1 MHEALFMIGRLQGEI
16 IEKQAPYLLLDVNGV
31 GYELEAP
38 MSTFY
43 ELPECG
49 QSVMLHTHLMI
60 RDDAH
65 TLYAFKQLRERGL
78 FRNLLKVNGVGAKMA
93 LAILSGMDSNA
104 FTQCIHHGDVD
115 SLVRI
120 PGVGKKT
127 AERLILDMRDRLDK
141 EVTLQVASNTKNGNG
156 VNAYAQDPIAD
167 AVSALVSLGY
177 KPHEASR
184 MVSTV
189 DAKSQNS
196 EDIIRQALKTSMS

>member
-1 MHEALFMIGRLQGEI
+1 MIGRLQGTL
-16 IEKQAPYLLLDVNGV
+16 IEKQAPHLLLDVNGV
-31 GYELEAP
+31 GYEIEAP

-49 QSVMLHTHLMI
+49 ESVMLHTHLLV
-60 RDDAH
+60 REDAQ
-65 TLYAFKQLRERGL
+65 TLYAFKHLRDRSL

-93 LAILSGMDSNA
+93 LAILSGMDANA
-104 FTQCIHHGDVD
+104 FSQCIHHGDVD

-141 EVTLQVASNTKNGNG
+141 EVVSQVASNAKNGNG
-156 VNAYAQDPIAD
+156 VNGYAQDPIAD

-177 KPHEASR
+177 KPNEASR
-184 MVSTV
+184 MVGNVET
-189 DAKSQNS
+189 KSENS
-196 EDIIRQALKTSMS
+196 EDIIRQALKSSMS

>member
-1 MHEALFMIGRLQGEI
+1 MIGRLQGEI

-49 QSVMLHTHLMI
+49 QSVILHTHLMI

-65 TLYAFKQLRERGL
+65 TLYAFKQLRDRSM

-93 LAILSGMDSNA
+93 LAILSGMETNA
-104 FTQCIHHGDVD
+104 FAQCIHHGDVD

-141 EVTLQVASNTKNGNG
+141 DVSLQVASIGKNGNG
-156 VNAYAQDPIAD
+156 AIDYVADPIAD

-177 KPHEASR
+177 KPNEASR
-184 MVSTV
+184 MVGTV

>member
-1 MHEALFMIGRLQGEI
+1 MIGRLQGEI

-49 QSVMLHTHLMI
+49 QLVMLHTHLMI

-65 TLYAFKQLRERGL
+65 TLYAFKQVRDRSL

-104 FTQCIHHGDVD
+104 FTQCIHHGDID

-141 EVTLQVASNTKNGNG
+141 EVTLQVASNGKNGND
-156 VNAYAQDPIAD
+156 VNGYVQDPIAD

-177 KPHEASR
+177 KPNEASR
-184 MVSTV
+184 MVGNV
-189 DAKSQNS
+189 DTKSQNS

>member
-1 MHEALFMIGRLQGEI
+1 MIGCLQGEI

-65 TLYAFKQLRERGL
+65 TLYAFKQVRDRSL

-104 FTQCIHHGDVD
+104 FAQCIHHGDVD

-141 EVTLQVASNTKNGNG
+141 EVSLQVASNGKNGNSENG
-156 VNAYAQDPIAD
+156 YVQDPIAD

-177 KPHEASR
+177 KPNEASR
-184 MVSTV
+184 MVGNV
-189 DAKSQNS
+189 DTKSQNS
-196 EDIIRQALKTSMS
+196 EDIIRQALKTSML

>member
-1 MHEALFMIGRLQGEI
+1 MIGRLNGEI
-16 IEKQAPYLLLDVNGV
+16 IEKQAPYLLLDVKGV

-49 QSVMLHTHLMI
+49 EHVTLHTHLLV
-60 RDDAH
+60 REDAQ
-65 TLYAFKQLRERGL
+65 TLYAFKHLRDRSL

-93 LAILSGMDSNA
+93 LAILSGMDANA

-127 AERLILDMRDRLDK
+127 AERLIIDMRDRLDK
-141 EVTLQVASNTKNGNG
+141 DSTTTVTSNGKSING
-156 VNAYAQDPIAD
+156 VNGHAAKDPVAD

-177 KPHEASR
+177 KPNEASR
-184 MVSTV
+184 MVSNV
-189 DAKSQNS
+189 DTKDQNS
-196 EDIIRQALKTSMS
+196 ENIIRDALKSSFS

>member
-1 MHEALFMIGRLQGEI
+1 MIGRLQGEI

-49 QSVMLHTHLMI
+49 QTVMLHTHLMV

-65 TLYAFKQLRERGL
+65 TLYAFKQLRDRSL

-104 FTQCIHHGDVD
+104 FAQCIHHGDVD

-141 EVTLQVASNTKNGNG
+141 EVTLQVTA
-156 VNAYAQDPIAD
+156 
-167 AVSALVSLGY
+167 
-177 KPHEASR
+177 
-184 MVSTV
+184 TV
-189 DAKSQNS
+189 KMEMA
-196 EDIIRQALKTSMS
+196 

>member
-1 MHEALFMIGRLQGEI
+1 MIGRLQGEL
-16 IEKQAPYLLLDVNGV
+16 IEKQAPHLLLNVNGV

-49 QSVMLHTHLMI
+49 ESVMLHTHLLV
-60 RDDAH
+60 REDAQ
-65 TLYAFKQLRERGL
+65 TLYAFKHLRDRSL

-93 LAILSGMDSNA
+93 LAILSGMDANA
-104 FTQCIHHGDVD
+104 FSQCIHHGDVD

-141 EVTLQVASNTKNGNG
+141 EVTAQATSNGKSVNG
-156 VNAYAQDPIAD
+156 VNGYAQDPIAD

-177 KPHEASR
+177 KPNEASR
-184 MVSTV
+184 MVGNVET
-189 DAKSQNS
+189 KNENS

>member
-1 MHEALFMIGRLQGEI
+1 MIGRLQGEI
-16 IEKQAPYLLLDVNGV
+16 IEKQAPHILLDVNGV

-49 QSVMLHTHLMI
+49 ESVLLHTHLMI

-65 TLYAFKQLRERGL
+65 TLYAFKQTRDRSL

-104 FTQCIHHGDVD
+104 FAQCIHHGDVD

-141 EVTLQVASNTKNGNG
+141 EVTLQSASNG
-156 VNAYAQDPIAD
+156 VNGMGMNGKIQDPIAD

-177 KPHEASR
+177 KPNEASR
-184 MVSTV
+184 MVSGV
-189 DAKSQNS
+189 DTKEQNS
-196 EDIIRQALKTSMS
+196 EDIIRLALKSSMS

>member
-1 MHEALFMIGRLQGEI
+1 MIGRLQGELI
-16 IEKQAPYLLLDVNGV
+16 QKQAPHLLLDVNGV

-49 QSVMLHTHLMI
+49 ESVLLHTHLMI

-65 TLYAFKQLRERGL
+65 TLYAFKHIRDRSL

-104 FTQCIHHGDVD
+104 FAQCIHHGDVD

-141 EVTLQVASNTKNGNG
+141 EVTLQVADNAKNGNG
-156 VNAYAQDPIAD
+156 ANGYAQDPIAD

-177 KPHEASR
+177 KPNEASR
-184 MVSTV
+184 MVGNVHTQ
-189 DAKSQNS
+189 DQDS
-196 EDIIRQALKTSMS
+196 EDIIRIALKSSMS

>member
-1 MHEALFMIGRLQGEI
+1 LLGTLV
-16 IEKQAPYLLLDVNGV
+16 EKQAPYLLLDVNGV
-31 GYELEAP
+31 GYEIEAP

-49 QSVMLHTHLMI
+49 QSVLLHTHLLV
-60 RDDAH
+60 REDAQ
-65 TLYAFKQLRERGL
+65 TLYAFKNLRDRSM

-104 FTQCIHHGDVD
+104 FSQCIHHGDVD

-141 EVTLQVASNTKNGNG
+141 EVTAQVASNGKSING
-156 VNAYAQDPIAD
+156 VNGLAQDPIAD

-177 KPHEASR
+177 KPNEASR
-184 MVSTV
+184 MVGNV
-189 DAKSQNS
+189 DAKNENS
-196 EDIIRQALKTSMS
+196 EDIIRQALKSSMA

>member
-1 MHEALFMIGRLQGEI
+1 MIGRLQGEI
-16 IEKQAPYLLLDVNGV
+16 IEKQAPYLLLDVKGV

-49 QSVMLHTHLMI
+49 QSVMVHTHLLV
-60 RDDAH
+60 REDAH
-65 TLYAFKQLRERGL
+65 TLYAFMHTRDRSL

-93 LAILSGMDSNA
+93 LAILSGMDANA
-104 FTQCIHHGDVD
+104 FTHCIHHGDVD

-127 AERLILDMRDRLDK
+127 AERLIIDMRDRLNK
-141 EVTLQVASNTKNGNG
+141 EVTMQVASNDKNGNG
-156 VNAYAQDPIAD
+156 VNGYIQDPIAD

-177 KPHEASR
+177 KPNEASR
-184 MVSTV
+184 MVGNV
-189 DAKSQNS
+189 DTKSQDS
-196 EDIIRQALKTSMS
+196 EDIIRLALKSSMS

>member
-1 MHEALFMIGRLQGEI
+1 MIGRLLGEI

-65 TLYAFKQLRERGL
+65 TLYAFKQLRDRSM

-93 LAILSGMDSNA
+93 LAILSGMDTNA
-104 FTQCIHHGDVD
+104 FAQCIHHGDVD

-141 EVTLQVASNTKNGNG
+141 DSTLQVASNSKNGHD
-156 VNAYAQDPIAD
+156 VTDYVADPIAD

-177 KPHEASR
+177 KPNEASR
-184 MVSTV
+184 MVGTV
-189 DAKSQNS
+189 DANSQNS

>member
-1 MHEALFMIGRLQGEI
+1 MIGRLQGEI
-16 IEKQAPYLLLDVNGV
+16 IEKQAPYLLLDVRGV

-49 QSVMLHTHLMI
+49 KSVMVHTHLLV
-60 RDDAH
+60 REDAH
-65 TLYAFKQLRERGL
+65 TLYAFIHTRDRSL

-93 LAILSGMDSNA
+93 LAILSGMDANA
-104 FTQCIHHGDVD
+104 FTNCIHHGDAD

-127 AERLILDMRDRLDK
+127 AERLIIDMRDRLNK
-141 EVTLQVASNTKNGNG
+141 EITIEVASNDKNGDG
-156 VNAYAQDPIAD
+156 VDKYIQDPIAD

-177 KPHEASR
+177 KPNEASR
-184 MVSTV
+184 MVGNIDT
-189 DAKSQNS
+189 KSQDS
-196 EDIIRQALKTSMS
+196 EDIIRLALKSSMS

>member
-1 MHEALFMIGRLQGEI
+1 MIGRLQGEI
-16 IEKQAPYLLLDVNGV
+16 IEKQAPYLLLDVKGV

-65 TLYAFKQLRERGL
+65 TLYAFKQLRDRSL

-104 FTQCIHHGDVD
+104 FAQCIHHGDVD

-141 EVTLQVASNTKNGNG
+141 EVTLQVASNGKSGNG
-156 VNAYAQDPIAD
+156 ANGYVADPIAD

-177 KPHEASR
+177 KPNEASR
-184 MVSTV
+184 MVGNVET
-189 DAKSQNS
+189 KSEDS
-196 EDIIRQALKTSMS
+196 EDIIRQALKSSMS

>member
-1 MHEALFMIGRLQGEI
+1 MIGRLEGEI

-49 QSVMLHTHLMI
+49 QLVMLHTHLMV

-65 TLYAFKQLRERGL
+65 TLYAFKQIRDRSL

-141 EVTLQVASNTKNGNG
+141 EVTLQVASNGKNGNSANSY
-156 VNAYAQDPIAD
+156 VADPIAD

-177 KPHEASR
+177 KTNEASR

-189 DAKSQNS
+189 DTKNQNS

>member
-1 MHEALFMIGRLQGEI
+1 MIGRLQGEI

-49 QSVMLHTHLMI
+49 QTVMLHTHLMV

-65 TLYAFKQLRERGL
+65 TLYAFKQLRDRSL

-104 FTQCIHHGDVD
+104 FAQCIHHGDVD

-141 EVTLQVASNTKNGNG
+141 EVTLQVISNGKNGNG
-156 VNAYAQDPIAD
+156 VNGYVADPIAD

-177 KPHEASR
+177 KPNEASR
-184 MVSTV
+184 MVSNADTQ
-189 DAKSQNS
+189 SQNS

>member
-1 MHEALFMIGRLQGEI
+1 MIGRLQGEI
-16 IEKQAPYLLLDVNGV
+16 IEKQAPHLLLDVNGV

-49 QSVMLHTHLMI
+49 ESVLLHTHLMI

-65 TLYAFKQLRERGL
+65 TLYAFKQVRDRSL

-93 LAILSGMDSNA
+93 LAILSGMDANA
-104 FTQCIHHGDVD
+104 FAQCIHHGDVD

-141 EVTLQVASNTKNGNG
+141 DVSLQVAGNGANGNS
-156 VNAYAQDPIAD
+156 VNVYVQDPITD

-177 KPHEASR
+177 KPNEASR
-184 MVSTV
+184 MVSSVNTQN
-189 DAKSQNS
+189 QNS
-196 EDIIRQALKTSMS
+196 ENIIRLALKSSMS

>member
-1 MHEALFMIGRLQGEI
+1 MIGRLQGEI

-65 TLYAFKQLRERGL
+65 TLYAFIQLRDRSM

-104 FTQCIHHGDVD
+104 FAQCIHHGDVD

-141 EVTLQVASNTKNGNG
+141 DITLQVASNGKNGNG
-156 VNAYAQDPIAD
+156 VNNYVADPIAD

-177 KPHEASR
+177 KPNEASR
-184 MVSTV
+184 MVNTV
-189 DAKSQNS
+189 DIKTQDS